1 MLFQHGGQRR
11 KLRCFQLGKVSP
23 VTKHQIAAGNEP
35 VVELFLRNLA
45 IVLCRLD
52 QIFHVLRVLH
62 LPGKERELM
71 QQAIKMY
78 LVTDMLFVGFAVD
91 HIFHILS
98 HPFLIRF
105 ARRGRPRWA
114 WS

>member
-11 KLRCFQLGKVSP
+11 ELRRFQLGEIGP
-23 VTKHQIAAGNEP
+23 VAKHQIAAGNEP
-35 VVELFLRNLA
+35 VVKLFLRDLA

-52 QIFHVLRVLH
+52 QICHVLRILH
-62 LPGKERELM
+62 FPGKERKLM
-71 QQAIKMY
+71 QQAVKMY

-105 ARRGRPRWA
+105 ARRE
-114 WS
+114 